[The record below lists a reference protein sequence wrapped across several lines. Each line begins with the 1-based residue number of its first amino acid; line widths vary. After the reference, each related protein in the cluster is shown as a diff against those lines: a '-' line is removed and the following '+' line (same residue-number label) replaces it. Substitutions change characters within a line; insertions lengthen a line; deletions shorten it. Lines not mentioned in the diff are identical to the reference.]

1 MIDNFN
7 RTFEKDTKMF
17 NSFSKIKVSCKCSHT
32 IVMIASDRVICSH
45 CGNWVYKDKK
55 TEFKYK
61 IAEKMKQMERNDNDE
76 HTV

>member
-1 MIDNFN
+1 MTDNFD
-7 RTFEKDTKMF
+7 RTFAKDTKMLDA
-17 NSFSKIKVSCKCSHT
+17 FSKIKVRCKCSHT

-61 IAEKMKQMERNDNDE
+61 LNQSLKRRKKHE
-76 HTV
+76 